1 MSSPYSHL
9 SDDAL
14 LDELDSIDQSIKEQS
29 EQLTWGE
36 LNDEDSGL
44 LDALR
49 EGLDH
54 AVADYNWCKKE
65 LFDRGFKQNTLLQ
78 IWYKAVE

>member
-1 MSSPYSHL
+1 MSPYSDL
-9 SDDAL
+9 TDVQL
-14 LDELDSIDQSIKEQS
+14 IDELEKIDASLKADS
-29 EQLTWGE
+29 EQLTWVE
-36 LNDEDSGL
+36 ENDEDSGL

-65 LFDRGFKQNTLLQ
+65 LFDRGFKHNPLTDT
-78 IWYKAVE
+78 WHKDE